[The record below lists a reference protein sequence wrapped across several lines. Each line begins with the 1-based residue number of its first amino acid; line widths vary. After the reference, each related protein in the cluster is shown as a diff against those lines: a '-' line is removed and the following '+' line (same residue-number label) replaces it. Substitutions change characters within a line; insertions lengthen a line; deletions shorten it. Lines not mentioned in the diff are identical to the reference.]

1 MPKTG
6 EKRSPKQE
14 KRDPRGRECAGIDQ
28 EVITSIGESTKEL
41 MIREM
46 RESGSG

>member
-6 EKRSPKQE
+6 KKRSRKQG
-14 KRDPRGRECAGIDQ
+14 KGNPRGRTPDQ
-28 EVITSIGESTKEL
+28 EVTTSNGESAKEL

-46 RESGSG
+46 RESG